1 VLALVFRFTLFW
13 EKIIMINAEERM
25 DVIEIFRAGLDS
37 GAVGAAARGAGPGAS
52 ALWVGQTG
60 A

>member
-1 VLALVFRFTLFW
+1 LFRFTLFW